1 MHSFCAAFGVLAAL
15 ASAAEVDETANPI
28 RKIVT
33 MLQQMQVEIETEAE
47 ESKKMYQKFMCF
59 CDNNI
64 AGTTKEIDD
73 GTELVGQLGS
83 EIKGLTGANAQIDS
97 ELKELESEIAEN
109 QKSVEEQ
116 SGVRKEE
123 AAKFA
128 EESTETKNSIAAID
142 KALPALKKGVSF
154 QQQQVLLGA
163 LAPLARGTV
172 HEQEITS
179 LLQSSDATS
188 SGSSTDTII
197 GILEQMVENFKGNLK
212 EMIQDEEEAIAK
224 FNQLIASKNL
234 EISTAEKEKDSMKE
248 QHAANANAASQ
259 AKMELIK
266 AENALKTNTDRLVD
280 LKKSC
285 SDKTAE
291 YDAATKGRQI
301 ELEAIGAAI
310 KILNDDDALD
320 LFKKTL
326 PSPSLVQTGAPAKED
341 TDPAASVWES
351 VSNPVSFVQRAARS
365 LQPARPA
372 SFVQVAAKATAAGK
386 KPDLAPVVKLVADM
400 HTQLGAAQEDDDK
413 QRDFCKDSIAQT
425 EKTKEEKTGQVNLVS
440 QFLKELTNEQSA
452 IADQIKKLGEEMA
465 AIDLAMKEAT
475 IQREKEKAV
484 FTKQTAEQNAAIAII
499 EKAKEV
505 LGKAFGPDAALVQQS
520 SAAAPK
526 KDDDGSMEGMLGL
539 SFVQTRLAESA
550 QDKELDNLLL
560 RVGED
565 AGLVQGVRGP
575 DRSKQGAGIMAIMD
589 EMKHDIELEVA
600 ELKHDEEESQADFDK
615 LSTESSKATKD
626 KKKEVTGREE
636 AKAAVDEKI
645 QIQTGVKGGYDDEVA
660 SLDEKLKALHAQ
672 CDFLLENYEKR
683 KEARAQEMEGLSK
696 SKAVLQGAKLDL
708 AQTRNLRGQ

>member
-1 MHSFCAAFGVLAAL
+1 M
-15 ASAAEVDETANPI
+15 
-28 RKIVT
+28 
-33 MLQQMQVEIETEAE
+33 
-47 ESKKMYQKFMCF
+47 
-59 CDNNI
+59 
-64 AGTTKEIDD
+64 
-73 GTELVGQLGS
+73 
-83 EIKGLTGANAQIDS
+83 
-97 ELKELESEIAEN
+97 
-109 QKSVEEQ
+109 
-116 SGVRKEE
+116 
-123 AAKFA
+123 
-128 EESTETKNSIAAID
+128 
-142 KALPALKKGVSF
+142 
-154 QQQQVLLGA
+154 QVLLGA

-224 FNQLIASKNL
+224 FNQLISSKNL

-413 QRDFCKDSIAQT
+413 QRDFCKDAIATT
-425 EKTKEEKTGQVNLVS
+425 EKTKEEKVGQVNLVV
-440 QFLKELTNEQSA
+440 QFLKELSNEQSA
-452 IADQIKKLGEEMA
+452 IADQIKKLGEEMDS
-465 AIDLAMKEAT
+465 IDLAVKEAT
-475 IQREKEKAV
+475 IQREKEKTV

-505 LGKAFGPDAALVQQS
+505 LGKAFGPDSALVQAKAAS
-520 SAAAPK
+520 SGK
-526 KDDDGSMEGMLGL
+526 VNDDTNMEGMLGL
-539 SFVQTRLAESA
+539 SFVQTKLAESA

-560 RVGED
+560 KVGED
-565 AGLVQGVRGP
+565 AGLVTGVKGP
-575 DRSKQGAGIMAIMD
+575 DRTKQGAGIMAIMD
-589 EMKHDIELEVA
+589 EMKNHL
-600 ELKHDEEESQADFDK
+600 
-615 LSTESSKATKD
+615 
-626 KKKEVTGREE
+626 
-636 AKAAVDEKI
+636 
-645 QIQTGVKGGYDDEVA
+645 
-660 SLDEKLKALHAQ
+660 
-672 CDFLLENYEKR
+672 
-683 KEARAQEMEGLSK
+683 
-696 SKAVLQGAKLDL
+696 
-708 AQTRNLRGQ
+708 

>member
-1 MHSFCAAFGVLAAL
+1 MHSFCAVLLVGAFAA
-15 ASAAEVDETANPI
+15 AAEADETANPI

-47 ESKKMYQKFMCF
+47 ESKAMYQKFMCF
-59 CDNNI
+59 CDSNI
-64 AGTTKEIDD
+64 GQTTKEIDD
-73 GTELVGQLGS
+73 GTELVGQLES
-83 EIKGLTGANAQIDS
+83 EIKGLVGANAQIES

-109 QKSVEEQ
+109 QKSVDEQ
-116 SGVRKEE
+116 AGVRKEE
-123 AAKFA
+123 AAKFS

-154 QQQQVLLGA
+154 QQEKVLLQA
-163 LAPLARGTV
+163 LAPLAKGTV
-172 HEQEITS
+172 HEQDITS
-179 LLQSSDATS
+179 LLQASDESS

-224 FNQLIASKNL
+224 FNQLISSKNL

-248 QHAANANAASQ
+248 QHAANAQAASS

-266 AENALKTNTDRLVD
+266 AENALQTNTDRLVD
-280 LKKSC
+280 LKKNC
-285 SDKTAE
+285 ADKTKE
-291 YDAATKGRQI
+291 YDAATKGRQV
-301 ELEAIGAAI
+301 ELEAIGAAV

-320 LFKKTL
+320 LFKKTM
-326 PSPSLVQTGAPAKED
+326 PSPSLIQKDSKDA
-341 TDPAASVWES
+341 DPAASVWEA
-351 VSNPVSFVQRAARS
+351 VSSPVSFVQRAV
-365 LQPARPA
+365 RPA
-372 SFVQVAAKATAAGK
+372 SFVQVSAASKSKA
-386 KPDLAPVVKLVADM
+386 KPDLMPIVTLVGDM
-400 HTQLGAAQEDDDK
+400 HTQLGAQQDDDDQ
-413 QRDFCKDSIAQT
+413 QRDFCKDSLAAT

-440 QFLKELTNEQSA
+440 QFLKELSNEQAA
-452 IADQIKKLGEEMA
+452 IADQIKKLEEEMDK
-465 AIDLAMKEAT
+465 IDLQMKEAT
-475 IQREKEKAV
+475 LQREKEKTV

-505 LGKAFGPDAALVQQS
+505 LGKAFGPEAALVQKS
-520 SAAAPK
+520 SSSSK
-526 KDDDGSMEGMLGL
+526 QDDSDMEGLLGL
-539 SFVQTRLAESA
+539 SFVQTKSAESA

-565 AGLVQGVRGP
+565 AGLVSGVRGP
-575 DRSKQGAGIMAIMD
+575 DRTKQGAGIMAIME

-600 ELKHDEEESQADFDK
+600 ELKHDEDESQADFDK

-645 QIQTGVKGGYDDEVA
+645 QIQTGVKGGYDDEVTA
-660 SLDEKLKALHAQ
+660 LDEKLKALHEQ
-672 CDFLLENYEKR
+672 CDFLIENYEKR

-696 SKAVLQGAKLDL
+696 SKAVLQGAKFDL
-708 AQTRNLRGQ
+708 AQTRSLRGQ

>member
-179 LLQSSDATS
+179 LLQSSDATT

-224 FNQLIASKNL
+224 FNQLISSKNL

-351 VSNPVSFVQRAARS
+351 VSSPVSFVQRAARS

-400 HTQLGAAQEDDDK
+400 HTHSAPRRRTTTSSGTSARTPSPRPRRPRRRKPA
-413 QRDFCKDSIAQT
+413 RSIW
-425 EKTKEEKTGQVNLVS
+425 S
-440 QFLKELTNEQSA
+440 
-452 IADQIKKLGEEMA
+452 
-465 AIDLAMKEAT
+465 
-475 IQREKEKAV
+475 R
-484 FTKQTAEQNAAIAII
+484 
-499 EKAKEV
+499 
-505 LGKAFGPDAALVQQS
+505 S
-520 SAAAPK
+520 S
-526 KDDDGSMEGMLGL
+526 
-539 SFVQTRLAESA
+539 
-550 QDKELDNLLL
+550 
-560 RVGED
+560 
-565 AGLVQGVRGP
+565 
-575 DRSKQGAGIMAIMD
+575 
-589 EMKHDIELEVA
+589 
-600 ELKHDEEESQADFDK
+600 
-615 LSTESSKATKD
+615 
-626 KKKEVTGREE
+626 
-636 AKAAVDEKI
+636 
-645 QIQTGVKGGYDDEVA
+645 
-660 SLDEKLKALHAQ
+660 
-672 CDFLLENYEKR
+672 
-683 KEARAQEMEGLSK
+683 
-696 SKAVLQGAKLDL
+696 
-708 AQTRNLRGQ
+708 

>member
-1 MHSFCAAFGVLAAL
+1 
-15 ASAAEVDETANPI
+15 
-28 RKIVT
+28 
-33 MLQQMQVEIETEAE
+33 
-47 ESKKMYQKFMCF
+47 
-59 CDNNI
+59 
-64 AGTTKEIDD
+64 
-73 GTELVGQLGS
+73 
-83 EIKGLTGANAQIDS
+83 
-97 ELKELESEIAEN
+97 
-109 QKSVEEQ
+109 
-116 SGVRKEE
+116 
-123 AAKFA
+123 
-128 EESTETKNSIAAID
+128 
-142 KALPALKKGVSF
+142 
-154 QQQQVLLGA
+154 
-163 LAPLARGTV
+163 
-172 HEQEITS
+172 
-179 LLQSSDATS
+179 
-188 SGSSTDTII
+188 
-197 GILEQMVENFKGNLK
+197 
-212 EMIQDEEEAIAK
+212 MIQDEEEAIAK
-224 FNQLIASKNL
+224 FNQLISSKNL

-351 VSNPVSFVQRAARS
+351 VSSPVSFVQR
-365 LQPARPA
+365 
-372 SFVQVAAKATAAGK
+372 AAKATAAGK

-505 LGKAFGPDAALVQQS
+505 LGKAFGPDA
-520 SAAAPK
+520 
-526 KDDDGSMEGMLGL
+526 
-539 SFVQTRLAESA
+539 
-550 QDKELDNLLL
+550 
-560 RVGED
+560 
-565 AGLVQGVRGP
+565 
-575 DRSKQGAGIMAIMD
+575 
-589 EMKHDIELEVA
+589 
-600 ELKHDEEESQADFDK
+600 
-615 LSTESSKATKD
+615 
-626 KKKEVTGREE
+626 
-636 AKAAVDEKI
+636 
-645 QIQTGVKGGYDDEVA
+645 
-660 SLDEKLKALHAQ
+660 
-672 CDFLLENYEKR
+672 
-683 KEARAQEMEGLSK
+683 
-696 SKAVLQGAKLDL
+696 
-708 AQTRNLRGQ
+708 

>member
-1 MHSFCAAFGVLAAL
+1 MHSFCAAFLVGVLAA
-15 ASAAEVDETANPI
+15 AADAEETANPI

-47 ESKKMYQKFMCF
+47 ESKKMYEKFMCF
-59 CDNNI
+59 CDSNI
-64 AGTTKEIDD
+64 GQTTKEIDD
-73 GTELVGQLGS
+73 GTELVGQLES
-83 EIKGLTGANAQIDS
+83 EIKGLTGANAQIES
-97 ELKELESEIAEN
+97 NLAELETEMAEN
-109 QKSVEEQ
+109 QKSVDEQ
-116 SGVRKEE
+116 AGVRKEE

-154 QQQQVLLGA
+154 QQMQVLLGA
-163 LAPLARGTV
+163 LAPLAKGTP
-172 HEQEITS
+172 HEEDITS
-179 LLQSSDATS
+179 MLQATDASS

-212 EMIQDEEEAIAK
+212 EMIQDEEDAIAK

-234 EISTAEKEKDSMKE
+234 EISTAAKEKDSLKG
-248 QHAANANAASQ
+248 QHAANANAASS

-285 SDKTAE
+285 GDKTKE
-291 YDAATKGRQI
+291 YDAATKGRQL

-326 PSPSLVQTGAPAKED
+326 PSPSLIQQSKDSKDA
-341 TDPAASVWES
+341 DPAASVWEA
-351 VSNPVSFVQRAARS
+351 VSSPVSFVQRAV
-365 LQPARPA
+365 RPA
-372 SFVQVAAKATAAGK
+372 SFVQVAAASKSKA
-386 KPDLAPVVKLVADM
+386 KPALEPIVKLVGDM
-400 HTQLGAAQEDDDK
+400 HMQLGAQQDDDDK
-413 QRDFCKDSIAQT
+413 QRDFCKDSISET
-425 EKTKEEKTGQVNLVS
+425 EKTKEEKVGQVNLVS
-440 QFLKELTNEQSA
+440 QFLKELSNEQAA
-452 IADQIKKLGEEMA
+452 IADQIKKLGEEIA

-475 IQREKEKAV
+475 LQREKEKTV

-505 LGKAFGPDAALVQQS
+505 LGKAFGPEAEGLVQKSATS
-520 SAAAPK
+520 SN
-526 KDDDGSMEGMLGL
+526 KDDNDMAGMLGL
-539 SFVQTRLAESA
+539 SFVQTRLEESA

-565 AGLVQGVRGP
+565 AGLVNGVKGP
-575 DRSKQGAGIMAIMD
+575 DRTKQGAGIMAIME

-636 AKAAVDEKI
+636 AKAAIDEKI
-645 QIQTGVKGGYDDEVA
+645 QIQTGVKGGYDDEVSA
-660 SLDEKLKALHAQ
+660 LDEKLKALHEQ